1 MSARLHA
8 AAEQR
13 QHSTVGRRQ
22 ELGRRRRN
30 RGGPHFGD
38 QPSVHDRQRL
48 TGLRTEQHDH
58 CHMGRCAGGGILRV
72 EADELRPHR
81 LRCDG
86 RHDAEISLS
95 FFYRQ
100 HIPYRLQNP
109 PERKIGKG
117 LLHRR
122 DQAIPAQQAADSVLV
137 QIHYHRSRLG
147 AGFGRMID
155 PGWPGES
162 GWGGQS
168 WRRAMRRPIKLLLL
182 VITGLASAAAQAQL
196 LGPAFES
203 GITLT
208 QEDLNIMRQT
218 VNQQIHGKP
227 VGTTASWANPNS
239 KNSGTIKLLKKFN
252 ARNMR
257 CETIGYTLMTTAAK
271 VEPEHYEF
279 NSCLQPDGSWKIL

>member
-1 MSARLHA
+1 
-8 AAEQR
+8 
-13 QHSTVGRRQ
+13 
-22 ELGRRRRN
+22 
-30 RGGPHFGD
+30 
-38 QPSVHDRQRL
+38 
-48 TGLRTEQHDH
+48 
-58 CHMGRCAGGGILRV
+58 
-72 EADELRPHR
+72 
-81 LRCDG
+81 
-86 RHDAEISLS
+86 
-95 FFYRQ
+95 
-100 HIPYRLQNP
+100 
-109 PERKIGKG
+109 
-117 LLHRR
+117 
-122 DQAIPAQQAADSVLV
+122 
-137 QIHYHRSRLG
+137 
-147 AGFGRMID
+147 
-155 PGWPGES
+155 
-162 GWGGQS
+162 
-168 WRRAMRRPIKLLLL
+168 MRRPIKLLLL